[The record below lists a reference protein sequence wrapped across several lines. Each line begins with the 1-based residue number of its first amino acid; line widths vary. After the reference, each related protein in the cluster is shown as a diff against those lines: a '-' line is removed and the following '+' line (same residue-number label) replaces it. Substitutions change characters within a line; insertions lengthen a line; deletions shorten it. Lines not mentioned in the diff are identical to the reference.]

1 MSTTV
6 MRSSAFLN
14 TLGVNTHLPYT
25 DGGYANISNVIAD
38 IKYLGV
44 DQVRDGISDGSNGSA
59 PLSSYIAVAQAGVH
73 FTFITEATT
82 TATLQA
88 DIALVDQVNKAVPGS
103 VTAVEGPNEI
113 NNQPITYNGVGGLQG
128 ALNLQTAL
136 YSMVHSDPNL
146 SGVAVD
152 YFTGYGNGGLAM
164 GPDTATTPG
173 LADYDNQHP
182 YPNQGDAPEQWVN
195 RTQALPNATSPTT
208 PAVYTETG
216 YNTDGGTS
224 GGVNQD
230 VQANYTL
237 DLLMDDAKAGIVHTD
252 LYQLMDAYQPG
263 SPQGDDGFGLFDPSN
278 APKEAATAI
287 HNLTTI
293 LADTGSKAATFTT
306 TPLNYSVSGL
316 ASTGN
321 SMELQKSNGATDI
334 VMWNEPQIWN
344 ESKGTEITSP
354 TDAVTLNLGAT
365 YQKVEVFDPLSSTV
379 AVETLS
385 NVSSV
390 SLGLTD
396 HPLIVEVE
404 PQTGTTPPV
413 TTPPV
418 TTPPVTTPPVTT
430 PPVTTP
436 PVTTPPVTT
445 PPVTTP
451 PVTTPPVTTPPVTTP
466 PVTTPPVT
474 TPPTTDTLALNVSED
489 AYGSNAEF
497 TVSVD
502 GKQVGGDYTTHVVQS
517 SGDAGT
523 FLLKGDWSSG
533 VNDVQVKFINDA
545 TSVPPSNL
553 EVQSIAYNGVTDVGT
568 SADLVSGDSD
578 TFAVGGTTGTMPGPA
593 DTLTLNLSEDAWK
606 GDADFVL
613 YIDGKAVT
621 TPQVVTAL
629 HNANQTQGFTFTGN
643 WGAGTHTVGVAFVND
658 AYGGTTT
665 TDRNLYINGVT
676 VNGSDV
682 FSGTK
687 AQDGNGTSHFTVAT
701 SH

>member
-1 MSTTV
+1 MSDTV
-6 MRSSAFLN
+6 MRASAFSD

-44 DQVRDGISDGSNGSA
+44 DQVRDGISNGANGSA
-59 PLSSYIAVAQAGVH
+59 PLSSYIAVAQAGMH

-88 DIALVDQVNKAVPGS
+88 DIALVDQVNEAVPGS

-136 YSMVHSDPNL
+136 YSTVHSDPNL

-195 RTQALPNATSPTT
+195 RTQALPNAASPTT

-334 VMWNEPQIWN
+334 VVWNEPKIWN
-344 ESKGTEITSP
+344 ESTGTEIASP
-354 TDAVTLNLGAT
+354 TDAVSVNLGAT
-365 YQKVEVFDPLSSTV
+365 YQKVEVFDPLSSTTP
-379 AVETLS
+379 VETLS

-404 PQTGTTPPV
+404 PQTGTTPPIT

-436 PVTTPPVTT
+436 PVTLSG
-445 PPVTTP
+445 
-451 PVTTPPVTTPPVTTP
+451 
-466 PVTTPPVT
+466 
-474 TPPTTDTLALNVSED
+474 TDTIALNVSED
-489 AYGSNAEF
+489 YSDGNAEF
-497 TVSVD
+497 TIKVN
-502 GKQVGGDYTTHVVQS
+502 GQQVGGNYQVHALHS
-517 SGDAGT
+517 SGDSGT
-523 FLLKGDWSSG
+523 ILLTGDWGSG
-533 VNDVQVKFINDA
+533 VNDVDISFINH
-545 TSVPPSNL
+545 TYGRNLYVSSVA
-553 EVQSIAYNGVTDVGT
+553 ENGVTYAGT
-568 SADLVSGDSD
+568 SASLLQNGSD
-578 TFAVGGTTGTMPGPA
+578 TVAVGGATPTAAAPV
-593 DTLTLNLSEDAWK
+593 DTITLNLSEDAYE
-606 GDADFVL
+606 GNALFVL

-629 HNANQTQGFTFTGN
+629 HDANQTQGFTFTGAL
-643 WGAGTHTVGVAFVND
+643 GAGNHTIGVAFTND
-658 AYGGTTT
+658 AYGGSASE
-665 TDRNLYINGVT
+665 DRNLYIQGVT

-687 AQDGNGTSHFTVAT
+687 AQDSNGISNFTITTSH
-701 SH
+701 